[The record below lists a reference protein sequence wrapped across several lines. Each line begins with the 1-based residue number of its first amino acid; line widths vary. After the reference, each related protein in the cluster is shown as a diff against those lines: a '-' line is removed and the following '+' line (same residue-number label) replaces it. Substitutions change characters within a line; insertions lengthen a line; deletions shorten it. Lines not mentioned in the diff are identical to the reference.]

1 MLCDQKSTK
10 IVREITQKSKF
21 LTLKKTTKK
30 GTITVALRKK
40 TDVSYQKVLSEVK
53 QLVQQARIA
62 SARSVNAVMTAT
74 YWEIGRRIVQI
85 EQKGK
90 KRAEYGK
97 EIVKKLAQD
106 LTKNCGKGFGE
117 RILERCR
124 QFYLLYYSSQKS
136 STVLTKSFKPLKSQD
151 FFKNPEKLLEIFP
164 LPWSAY
170 VSLMSV
176 KDETAR
182 KFYEEEALQGGW
194 SVRQLNRQISTLF
207 FERTALSK
215 NKAAMLTKGAKPKP
229 QDKMT
234 PEEAIKDPYILEFLE
249 LKDEYSE
256 SELEEAL
263 ILHLQNFLLELGG
276 DFTFIGRQKR
286 LKVGDQWFRVDLV
299 FYHRLL
305 KCLIIIDL
313 KTGKFSHADAGQMN
327 MYLNYAEKHWTHK
340 GENPPIGLIL
350 CTEKDN
356 TVVEYTLKGMRKNI
370 VAADYMTKLPSKKI
384 LTQEIEKTKKML
396 ELKKAKHNVH
406 AQNLLTS
413 SVKKVKNKV
422 QRNFTKNKT
431 RRKRIKK

>member
-1 MLCDQKSTK
+1 M
-10 IVREITQKSKF
+10 
-21 LTLKKTTKK
+21 TLSKKT
-30 GTITVALRKK
+30 G
-40 TDVSYQKVLSEVK
+40 VSYQQALSEIK

-62 SARSVNAVMTAT
+62 SARSVNAIMTAT

-85 EQKGK
+85 EQKGE
-90 KRAEYGK
+90 KRAEYG
-97 EIVKKLAQD
+97 EELIKKLSKD
-106 LTKNCGKGFGE
+106 LTKVYKKGFSF
-117 RILERCR
+117 RNLNKCR
-124 QFYLLYYSSQKS
+124 QFYLLYSHIGKVP
-136 STVLTKSFKPLKSQD
+136 TVSAQSYKLLKSKD
-151 FFKNPEKLLEIFP
+151 FLSIQKELPDIFP

-182 KFYEEEALQGGW
+182 KFYEDEVLRGGW

-207 FERTALSK
+207 FERTVLSK
-215 NKAAMLTKGAKPKP
+215 NKAAMLKKGAKPKP

-286 LKVGDQWFRVDLV
+286 LKIGNQWFRVDLV
-299 FYHRLL
+299 FYHRFL

-327 MYLNYAEKHWTHK
+327 MYLNYAQKHWTHK

-370 VAADYMTKLPSKKI
+370 VTADYMTKLPSKKI
-384 LTQEIEKTKKML
+384 LTREIEKTKKML
-396 ELKKAKHNVH
+396 SLKKAQHDVYKKG
-406 AQNLLTS
+406 LLIS
-413 SVKKVKNKV
+413 SVKPVKNKV
-422 QRNFTKNKT
+422 QRNFIKSTTKKKKT
-431 RRKRIKK
+431 QK

>member
-1 MLCDQKSTK
+1 MKKKK
-10 IVREITQKSKF
+10 I
-21 LTLKKTTKK
+21 KTTTK
-30 GTITVALRKK
+30 GTTAVTLRKK
-40 TDVSYQKVLSEVK
+40 ADVNYQQVLSEVK
-53 QLVQQARIA
+53 QLVQQARVA
-62 SARSVNAVMTAT
+62 SARSVNAIMTAT
-74 YWEIGRRIVQI
+74 YWEIGRRIVQM

-90 KRAEYGK
+90 IRAEYGEK
-97 EIVKKLAQD
+97 IVKKLAQD
-106 LTKNCGKGFGE
+106 LIKNCGKGFGE
-117 RILERCR
+117 RKLERCR

-136 STVLTKSFKPLKSQD
+136 STVLTKSFKLLKSQD
-151 FFKNPEKLLEIFP
+151 FLSIQRKLPDIFP

-182 KFYEEEALQGGW
+182 KFYEEEALRGGW

-215 NKAAMLTKGAKPKP
+215 NKVAMLTKGAKPKP

-263 ILHLQNFLLELGG
+263 IVHLQNFLLELGS

-286 LKVGDQWFRVDLV
+286 LKLGDQWFRVDLV

-313 KTGKFSHADAGQMN
+313 KTGKFSHSDAGQMN
-327 MYLNYAEKHWTHK
+327 MYLSYAEKHWTHK

-370 VAADYMTKLPSKKI
+370 VTADYMTKLPSKKI
-384 LTQEIEKTKKML
+384 LTQEIEKTKRML
-396 ELKKAKHNVH
+396 ELKKAQHNAH
-406 AQNLLTS
+406 KQNLLAS
-413 SVKKVKNKV
+413 SVKQVKNK
-422 QRNFTKNKT
+422 TK
-431 RRKRIKK
+431 RKRIKK

>member
-1 MLCDQKSTK
+1 MKK
-10 IVREITQKSKF
+10 
-21 LTLKKTTKK
+21 KKTKK
-30 GTITVALRKK
+30 VKQDTTAIALRKK
-40 TDVSYQKVLSEVK
+40 TALGYQQVLSEIQ
-53 QLVQQARIA
+53 QLVQQARVA
-62 SARSVNAVMTAT
+62 SARSVNAIMTAT
-74 YWEIGRRIVQI
+74 YWEIGYRIVQI

-90 KRAEYGK
+90 KRAEYGE
-97 EIVKKLAQD
+97 EIITKLSKD
-106 LTKNCGKGFGE
+106 LTKSCGKGFSFKNL
-117 RILERCR
+117 RNFR
-124 QFYLLYYSSQKS
+124 QFYLTYRHIKIWQTLSAKS
-136 STVLTKSFKPLKSQD
+136 YKLLKSQY
-151 FFKNPEKLLEIFP
+151 FLNTHGKLRDIFP

-182 KFYEEEALQGGW
+182 KFYEEEALRGGW

-327 MYLNYAEKHWTHK
+327 MYLSYAEKHWTHK

-370 VAADYMTKLPSKKI
+370 VTADYMTKLPSKKI
-384 LTQEIEKTKKML
+384 LTQEIEKTKRML
-396 ELKKAKHNVH
+396 ELKKAQYKFHK
-406 AQNLLTS
+406 QNLIAP
-413 SVKKVKNKV
+413 SVKQVKNTMQK
-422 QRNFTKNKT
+422 NPSKNKT
-431 RRKRIKK
+431 KRKRIQK

>member
-1 MLCDQKSTK
+1 MKKKK
-10 IVREITQKSKF
+10 I
-21 LTLKKTTKK
+21 KK
-30 GTITVALRKK
+30 GTTTMVLRKK
-40 TDVSYQKVLSEVK
+40 VDVNYQQVLSEVK

-62 SARSVNAVMTAT
+62 SAQSVNAVMTAT
-74 YWEIGRRIVQI
+74 YWEIGRQIVQM

-90 KRAEYGK
+90 TRAEYG
-97 EIVKKLAQD
+97 EELIRKLSTD
-106 LTKNCGKGFGE
+106 LTKIYKRGFSF
-117 RILERCR
+117 RNLSKYR
-124 QFYLLYYSSQKS
+124 QFYLLYSHIGKGQTLSALFKATQKVP
-136 STVLTKSFKPLKSQD
+136 TVSAQSYKLLKSQD
-151 FFKNPEKLLEIFP
+151 FLNTQRKLPDIFP

-182 KFYEEEALQGGW
+182 KFYEEEALRGGW

-229 QDKMT
+229 QDKIT

-263 ILHLQNFLLELGG
+263 ILHLQHFLLELGG

-327 MYLNYAEKHWTHK
+327 MYLSYAEKHWTHK

-370 VAADYMTKLPSKKI
+370 VTADYMTKLPSKKI
-384 LTQEIEKTKKML
+384 LTQEIEKTKRML
-396 ELKKAKHNVH
+396 ELKKAQYKFHK
-406 AQNLLTS
+406 QNLIAP
-413 SVKKVKNKV
+413 SVKQVKNKM
-422 QRNFTKNKT
+422 QKNPSKNKT
-431 RRKRIKK
+431 KRKRIQK

>member
-1 MLCDQKSTK
+1 MKKKK
-10 IVREITQKSKF
+10 IRPI
-21 LTLKKTTKK
+21 KK
-30 GTITVALRKK
+30 GAVALRKRTTVDYK
-40 TDVSYQKVLSEVK
+40 QVLSEIQ
-53 QLVQQARIA
+53 QLIQQARIA
-62 SARSVNAVMTAT
+62 SVRSVNAIMTAV

-85 EQKGK
+85 EQKGT
-90 KRAEYGK
+90 KRAEYG
-97 EIVKKLAQD
+97 EVVIRKLSKD
-106 LTKNCGKGFGE
+106 LTKSCGKGFGI
-117 RILERCR
+117 RNLANFRR
-124 QFYLLYYSSQKS
+124 FYLNYTHLRKMQTLSA
-136 STVLTKSFKPLKSQD
+136 KSFNILKSQD
-151 FFKNPEKLLEIFP
+151 FLKTPDKLLEIFP

-170 VSLMSV
+170 VSLISV
-176 KDETAR
+176 KDADAR
-182 KFYEEEALQGGW
+182 KFYEEEALRGGW

-215 NKAAMLTKGAKPKP
+215 NKAAMLTKGAKSKV

-234 PEEAIKDPYILEFLE
+234 IEETIKDPYVLEFLE

-286 LKVGDQWFRVDLV
+286 LRVGDQWFRVDLV
-299 FYHRLL
+299 FYHRVL

-313 KTGKFSHADAGQMN
+313 KAGKFSHADAGQMN

-356 TVVEYTLKGMRKNI
+356 TVVEYTLKGMQKNI
-370 VAADYMTKLPSKKI
+370 VTADYMTKLPSKKI

-396 ELKKAKHNVH
+396 ELKRAQKNLTESKAK
-406 AQNLLTS
+406 
-413 SVKKVKNKV
+413 NK
-422 QRNFTKNKT
+422 RT
-431 RRKRIKK
+431 

>member
-1 MLCDQKSTK
+1 MKK
-10 IVREITQKSKF
+10 
-21 LTLKKTTKK
+21 KKTKK
-30 GTITVALRKK
+30 VKQDTTAIALRKK
-40 TDVSYQKVLSEVK
+40 TALGYQQVLSEIQ
-53 QLVQQARIA
+53 QLVQQARVA
-62 SARSVNAVMTAT
+62 SARSVNAIMTAT
-74 YWEIGRRIVQI
+74 YWEIGRRIVQM

-90 KRAEYGK
+90 TRAEYG
-97 EIVKKLAQD
+97 EALIRKLSTD
-106 LTKNCGKGFGE
+106 LTKIYKRGFSE
-117 RILERCR
+117 RNVKKYRK
-124 QFYLLYYSSQKS
+124 FYLLYSYIRKGPTVSAQFKASQKGPTLS
-136 STVLTKSFKPLKSQD
+136 AQSYKLLKSQG
-151 FFKNPEKLLEIFP
+151 FLNTQRKLPDIFP

-182 KFYEEEALQGGW
+182 KFYEEEALRGGW

-215 NKAAMLTKGAKPKP
+215 NKVAMLTKGAKPKP

-327 MYLNYAEKHWTHK
+327 MYLSYAEKHWTHK

-370 VAADYMTKLPSKKI
+370 VTADYMTKLPSKKT
-384 LTQEIEKTKKML
+384 LTQEIEKTKRML
-396 ELKKAKHNVH
+396 ELKKAQYKAHK
-406 AQNLLTS
+406 QNLLAP
-413 SVKKVKNKV
+413 SVKQVKNKI
-422 QRNFTKNKT
+422 QKNPTKNKT
-431 RRKRIKK
+431 KRKRIKK

>member
-1 MLCDQKSTK
+1 MK
-10 IVREITQKSKF
+10 
-21 LTLKKTTKK
+21 KKTTKK
-30 GTITVALRKK
+30 GTTAVTFKKK
-40 TDVSYQKVLSEVK
+40 TTLNYQQVLSEVK

-74 YWEIGRRIVQI
+74 YWEIGRRIVQM

-90 KRAEYGK
+90 TRAEYG
-97 EIVKKLAQD
+97 EELIRKLSKD
-106 LTKNCGKGFGE
+106 LTKIYKKGFSF
-117 RILERCR
+117 RNLSKYR
-124 QFYLLYYSSQKS
+124 QFYLLYPYIGKGPTVSALFKATQKVPTLS
-136 STVLTKSFKPLKSQD
+136 AQSHKLLKSQD
-151 FFKNPEKLLEIFP
+151 FLRTPEKLLEIFP

-176 KDETAR
+176 KDEDAR
-182 KFYEEEALQGGW
+182 RFYEEEALRRGW

-215 NKAAMLTKGAKPKP
+215 NKASMLTKGAKSKP

-313 KTGKFSHADAGQMN
+313 KTGKFSHEDAGQMN

-356 TVVEYTLKGMRKNI
+356 TVVEYTLKGMQKNI
-370 VAADYMTKLPSKKI
+370 VTADYMTKLPSKKI
-384 LTQEIEKTKKML
+384 LTQEIEKTKKIL
-396 ELKKAKHNVH
+396 ELKKAQYNTQKIHN
-406 AQNLLTS
+406 QNLLTS
-413 SVKKVKNKV
+413 SVKQVKKMQKNLP
-422 QRNFTKNKT
+422 KNKT
-431 RRKRIKK
+431 KRKKIQK